1 MTIDKKRTRKAH
13 EDAVF
18 KLVFINSTR
27 MLISTSFGDEK
38 IIVWNPVLM
47 EIVKQIVIFR
57 KGSISAFY
65 DIIYDKLFTQGN
77 MEENCMIK
85 ILHVDNFEVARVFKE
100 QYSFKNIL
108 WIAEEN
114 IMISCGGTIG
124 MQGKMNLIFF

>member
-47 EIVKQIVIFR
+47 EIVKQIILFR
-57 KGSISAFY
+57 KGSISVFY
-65 DIIYDKLFTQGN
+65 DIIYDKLFAQGN
-77 MEENCMIK
+77 MEDNCMIK

-108 WIAEEN
+108 WIAEKN
-114 IMISCGGTIG
+114 VMISCGGTIG